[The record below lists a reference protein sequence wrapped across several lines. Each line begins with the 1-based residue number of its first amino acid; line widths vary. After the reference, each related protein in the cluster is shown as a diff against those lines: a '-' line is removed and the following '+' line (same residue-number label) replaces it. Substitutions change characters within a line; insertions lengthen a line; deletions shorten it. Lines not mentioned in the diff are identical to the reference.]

1 MRSFTKRIITRN
13 LVHNYNLLKEK
24 AGGVL
29 TVPVVKADAYGHSTT
44 IVVQALVDEGVDYFA
59 VAYSGEA
66 LMLGEEFPH
75 IRILMMGIPEIFHI
89 KKLIQAGITMAVSD
103 WQTLELIVEM
113 SRQLNMS
120 PKIHLKI
127 DTGMIRLGFRYEL
140 CQEIAEK
147 CLRVQQVQFEG
158 IMTHFACADSPE
170 HPLNALQIQRFKK
183 CLDVFKQ
190 NGITFKYQHMCN
202 SAGVLN
208 FPEAHYNMVRIGIS
222 LYGYTPGSDTEFDSR
237 FKPVMEIDGKVS
249 LVKPVKKGEG
259 VSYGST
265 WNAPEDGYVI
275 VIPIG
280 YGDGY
285 PRLLSNGG
293 GKMIIG
299 GRSYPICGRVCMDQ
313 LMVFSLED
321 TVRAGDRVLVLNS
334 DRNLQITAD
343 DYADAAGTISY
354 EILCDFLP
362 RLPTMSVQE
371 SVGL

>member
-13 LVHNYNLLKEK
+13 LVNNYNLLKEK
-24 AGGVL
+24 AGGAL

-44 IVVQALVDEGVDYFA
+44 IAVQTLVDEGVDYFA

-66 LMLGEEFPH
+66 LELGEEFPN
-75 IRILMMGIPEIFHI
+75 IQILMMGIPEIFHI
-89 KKLIQAGITMAVSD
+89 KELIQTGITMAVSD
-103 WQTLELIVEM
+103 WQTLKLIVEM

-127 DTGMIRLGFRYEL
+127 DTGMIRLGFRHEL

-147 CLRVQQVQFEG
+147 CLSVQHVQFEG

-183 CLDVFKQ
+183 CLDTFKQ

-208 FPEAHYNMVRIGIS
+208 FPEVHYNMVRIGIS
-222 LYGYTPGSDTEFDSR
+222 LYGYTPGPDTEFDSR

-265 WNAPEDGYVI
+265 WNAPDDGYVI

-285 PRLLSNGG
+285 PRLLSNGV

-299 GRSYPICGRVCMDQ
+299 GRRYPICGRVCMDQ
-313 LMVFSLED
+313 LMVFSPENA
-321 TVRAGDRVLVLNS
+321 VKAGDRVLVLNS

-343 DYADAAGTISY
+343 DYADATGTISY

-362 RLPTMSVQE
+362 RLPTVK
-371 SVGL
+371 V